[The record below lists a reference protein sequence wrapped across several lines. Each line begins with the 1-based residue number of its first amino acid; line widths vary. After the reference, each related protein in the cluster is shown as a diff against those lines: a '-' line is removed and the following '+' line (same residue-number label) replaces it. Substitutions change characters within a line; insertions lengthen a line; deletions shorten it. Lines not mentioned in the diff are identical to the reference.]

1 MSSAR
6 LKNDFLK
13 IIEQNLVARLLRCNI
28 LGHTWCR
35 EYHMEERRLRRRLR
49 REAQILPQESVSY
62 YYFSVNIGSILR
74 DLAPEPFFQLEDQAI
89 GFAVP
94 RAQNPANE
102 AFKVDDLN
110 KNCIMDATVSTSL
123 LDWPRLFP
131 YLPSWP

>member
-1 MSSAR
+1 
-6 LKNDFLK
+6 
-13 IIEQNLVARLLRCNI
+13 
-28 LGHTWCR
+28 
-35 EYHMEERRLRRRLR
+35 MEERRLRRRLR